1 MATPAEL
8 LSTKNGEKMPK
19 IKKNPEDKE
28 VQDVGGPEKDWS
40 TADYAKFKFD
50 ATAGVK
56 PDTTILPN
64 ARVKAE
70 KMPVIKEEEEDDESL
85 SDPEGDAKGEEKP
98 KKSHHKKKDPEE
110 GEESE
115 EELGEEDEPEAEAE
129 EPPKKSHH
137 KKESDDEEMTDDD
150 LDIEDDGDLEGED
163 DEPMPTDDKGDMDIS
178 VKDLTDGDTK
188 LDSLGSDITE
198 PEDEEL
204 VHVDIDDHF
213 NKNHGGEPGAFEPE
227 EEALLTSQAGGADEM
242 FPDDDKLDN
251 TDAYSDIGDEYL
263 GPEKMPEL
271 GFVEPK
277 TEFETEA
284 DAIEPDPE
292 DDTFAGD
299 VEDDDEL
306 VKKYEAEGCVGKPKD
321 IKEAKKKFELF
332 RKKAK
337 SVKEG
342 KIHISF
348 KVAEG
353 KKLFEGNTVL
363 TEEDKRQSRVLFE
376 SAVRVAAK
384 TVAKQLHEAYQ
395 ARYVQVKKLNEARVA
410 KQMDRYLA
418 YVVEQW
424 VKENRVAL
432 RAQLRNKLTENLL
445 SGLKNLFLEHW
456 IEVPK
461 SKVNVVEALAKNVK
475 SLKAKLQESE
485 NQAVALHREKK
496 EVVSR
501 ERKALVREH
510 RARLIAEA
518 ASAVIAVD
526 RGKFAAR
533 ADTLRFSD
541 SKSFRKD
548 LIALREQYFE
558 AKKTGGRSSD
568 VPNAVPLFEEKLR
581 RQGTTTAV
589 DAYSDALDKLSGQ

>member
-1 MATPAEL
+1 
-8 LSTKNGEKMPK
+8 
-19 IKKNPEDKE
+19 
-28 VQDVGGPEKDWS
+28 
-40 TADYAKFKFD
+40 
-50 ATAGVK
+50 
-56 PDTTILPN
+56 
-64 ARVKAE
+64 
-70 KMPVIKEEEEDDESL
+70 
-85 SDPEGDAKGEEKP
+85 
-98 KKSHHKKKDPEE
+98 
-110 GEESE
+110 
-115 EELGEEDEPEAEAE
+115 
-129 EPPKKSHH
+129 
-137 KKESDDEEMTDDD
+137 
-150 LDIEDDGDLEGED
+150 
-163 DEPMPTDDKGDMDIS
+163 MPTDDKGDMDIS

-227 EEALLTSQAGGADEM
+227 EEALLTGQAGGADEM

-251 TDAYSDIGDEYL
+251 TDAYSDIDDEYL

-277 TEFETEA
+277 TDARFEGT
-284 DAIEPDPE
+284 DVPE
-292 DDTFAGD
+292 DETFTGEDD
-299 VEDDDEL
+299 VEDDDEWT
-306 VKKYEAEGCVGKPKD
+306 KKNEGCVGKPKD

-332 RKKAK
+332 KKKAK